1 MDFLEAVKADVSLN
15 KGKGV
20 QQGVRQ
26 FLQKK
31 IKPTKDSKPK
41 KVNSPVA
48 PIRTETSL
56 FADSYQSTGIFLTDF
71 DFLSNNTEFI
81 AIMSRAKKKW
91 IDDLIW
97 FIDAHKPESEDSY
110 YKGKPTDNKTVIN
123 QFINLKKGIYRE
135 AKDFLFKTYSIN
147 G

>member
-1 MDFLEAVKADVSLN
+1 
-15 KGKGV
+15 
-20 QQGVRQ
+20 
-26 FLQKK
+26 
-31 IKPTKDSKPK
+31 
-41 KVNSPVA
+41 
-48 PIRTETSL
+48 
-56 FADSYQSTGIFLTDF
+56 
-71 DFLSNNTEFI
+71 
-81 AIMSRAKKKW
+81 MSRAKKKW

-135 AKDFLFKTYSIN
+135 AKDFLFKTYNIN